1 MPITPRSRL
10 IIANVVYTTGNY
22 YNPNWITA
30 LSPSKVGN
38 FIAQWNANK
47 IQDVAIST
55 DTPEYGDAL
64 RYNGIQWIP
73 SGIAS
78 GGGSSSGI
86 FISGSTTLDGT
97 SSGVLTDTSVTA
109 IDSSP
114 ISSGDSIKYITKSS
128 YSTDLQAS
136 EIILISDGTTVNMS
150 EYGLIYSTDR
160 LVVFSADMSGS
171 DIVLYG
177 QAVNANTTV
186 KLFKTVIN

>member
-1 MPITPRSRL
+1 MPVTQRSKIVL
-10 IIANVVYTTGNY
+10 NNVVYTTGNY
-22 YNPNWITA
+22 INPTWIVS

-38 FIAQWNANK
+38 STAQWNASSL
-47 IQDVAIST
+47 QGYPVDSGV
-55 DTPEYGDAL
+55 PESGQAL
-64 RYNGIQWIP
+64 VFSGTKWVP
-73 SGIAS
+73 SGITAT
-78 GGGSSSGI
+78 GGSSSGI

-136 EIILISDGTTVNMS
+136 EIILISDGTNVNMS

-160 LVVFSADMSGS
+160 LVVFSAGMSGS